1 MMEDFGNSS
10 EEDSQDLLVLDT
22 IADYCWLSVVEL

>member
-1 MMEDFGNSS
+1 MEDFGNSS

-22 IADYCWLSVVEL
+22 IADYC